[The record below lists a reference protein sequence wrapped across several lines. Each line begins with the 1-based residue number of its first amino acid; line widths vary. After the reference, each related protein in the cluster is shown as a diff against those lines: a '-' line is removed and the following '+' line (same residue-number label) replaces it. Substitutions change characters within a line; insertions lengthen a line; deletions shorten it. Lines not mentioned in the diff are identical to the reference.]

1 MSHKILVVD
10 DEADLEVLI
19 RQKFRKQIRDK
30 EYDFTFAQNGV
41 EALSKIADQPDIGLV
56 LSDINMPEMDGL
68 TLLHR
73 INELKNPVLKAII
86 VSAYGDMDN
95 IRVAMNRGAFDF
107 LTKPI
112 DFNDLET
119 TIAKTLE
126 QLAVLRQATTDRE
139 QLLSVRNDLNTAA
152 RIQQSILPQTF
163 PPFPD
168 RTEFDIYARMTPAKE
183 VGGDFYDFFFIDHD
197 RLAFVIG
204 DVSGKG
210 VPAAI
215 FMAVSRTLLKA
226 IATQVVNPGESLRRI
241 NSMLIPE
248 SGGRMF
254 VTIFYGV
261 LNTRTGEVQF
271 SFGGHNPPYIK
282 RKEGPVERLNH
293 ESGFLLGMLDDMEYD
308 VHKIVLHP
316 GDTMLLYTDGV
327 TEAMNGREEL
337 FEESR
342 LESSLQRLNGAPLK
356 EMLEGI
362 NADLMQF
369 ADGAPHCST
378 KGKALDFCSVQEIV
392 RSIVVESSPVE
403 VRVR

>member
-19 RQKFRKQIRDK
+19 RQKFRKQIREN

-41 EALSKIADQPDIGLV
+41 EALTKIAVNPEIGLV

-73 INELKNPVLKAII
+73 LNELKNPALKAII

-95 IRVAMNRGAFDF
+95 IRIAMNRGAFDF

-126 QLAVLRQATTDRE
+126 QLAILRQATQDRE

-163 PPFPD
+163 PPFPE
-168 RTEFDIYARMTPAKE
+168 RTEFDIFAKMTPAKE

-241 NSMLIPE
+241 NTMLIPE
-248 SGGRMF
+248 SNGRMF

-261 LNTRTGEVQF
+261 LNTKTGEVQF

-282 RKEGPVERLNH
+282 RKEGAIERINN

-308 VHKIVLHP
+308 VHKITLRP
-316 GDTMLLYTDGV
+316 GDTILLYTDGV
-327 TEAMNGREEL
+327 TEAMNGNAEL

-342 LESSLQRLNGAPLK
+342 LEDSLRRVNGSPLK
-356 EMLEGI
+356 EMLDGI
-362 NADLMQF
+362 NADLMAF
-369 ADGAPHCST
+369 AAGAPQADDIT
-378 KGKALDFCSVQEIV
+378 MLALQYRGKTSA
-392 RSIVVESSPVE
+392 PA
-403 VRVR
+403 